1 MDYSSQMEIINAE
14 QMDMLIASA
23 GVETAKTILDA
34 FWKSNDEIV
43 AAMTAH
49 LDSANFVE
57 AAASG
62 HALKGS
68 AANLGAVQ
76 LSERAKT
83 IENACRAQDIVS
95 AKAAFG
101 KVVSDIEATRR
112 AFDSLLMTKAA

>member
-1 MDYSSQMEIINAE
+1 MDYSAQMEIINAD

-23 GVETAKTILDA
+23 GVDTAKAILDA

-43 AAMTAH
+43 AAMTTH

-68 AANLGAVQ
+68 AANLGAIR
-76 LSERAKT
+76 LSERAKA
-83 IENACRAQDIVS
+83 IENACRAQDLV
-95 AKAAFG
+95 AARAAFG
-101 KVVSDIEATRR
+101 SVVSDIEATRQ
-112 AFDSLLMTKAA
+112 AFESLLMTKAA